1 MSAAPATDREPQVR
15 QDAALFRA
23 RCADDRGDAALL
35 LPAWSVDDWGALL
48 ARARPHRL
56 SSGEVLMRS
65 GQAQGSL
72 FLLAEGALDVRTGSA
87 GAFGSLHHERPGAV
101 IGEISFFDGGPR
113 SATVWATEPSRL
125 LELDNASVLD
135 FAAAHPARGQE
146 LLMALARVLAGRVRR
161 SEGRRNETL

>member
-1 MSAAPATDREPQVR
+1 MSATATSDAPLR

-23 RCADDRGDAALL
+23 RCAEDRGDDALL
-35 LPAWSVDDWGALL
+35 LPRWGVDDWSALL
-48 ARARPHRL
+48 ARARPL
-56 SSGEVLMRS
+56 TLPAGAVLMRM

-72 FLLAEGALDVRTGSA
+72 YLLAEGALDVRAGTPGALGSIQR
-87 GAFGSLHHERPGAV
+87 ERPGAV

-125 LELDNASVLD
+125 LELDNDAVLA

-146 LLMALARVLAGRVRR
+146 LLMALARVLARRVRR
-161 SEGRRNETL
+161 SEGRRADTL